1 MFPAYLFLV
10 YLENL
15 VVKLLRNNG
24 LGKMGTKM
32 GAKNKFKPRQF
43 FKVSIAILVSLLVLI
58 WGNLPKAGNTGNL
71 EAETLRR
78 GISLESIA
86 VAQTCVAGVNC
97 PPPRVEFVPGQ
108 RIRVEISNLTQTLVY
123 AEKVQGEPPIDVIP
137 GQMSF
142 FVTSGSS
149 INNLSLVIWDNRGS
163 ILTLRPVKV
172 DNNTL
177 RVEVRAGNTPPGDR
191 TVYLRNDGRVLVL

>member
-1 MFPAYLFLV
+1 M
-10 YLENL
+10 
-15 VVKLLRNNG
+15 
-24 LGKMGTKM
+24 
-32 GAKNKFKPRQF
+32 AKNKLPPRLLTRQISRF
-43 FKVSIAILVSLLVLI
+43 SIFPGRSYAKAALATSLSIALSSLVILGWVRI
-58 WGNLPKAGNTGNL
+58 PEGKNLEVAGNF
-71 EAETLRR
+71 R
-78 GISLESIA
+78 GVTA
-86 VAQTCVAGVNC
+86 WAGTCTAGVNC

-137 GQMSF
+137 GQISF
-142 FVTSGSS
+142 FVTAGGS
-149 INNLSLVIWDNRGS
+149 INNLSLLIWDNRGS
-163 ILTLRPVKV
+163 ILTLRPVKI

>member
-1 MFPAYLFLV
+1 MRG
-10 YLENL
+10 
-15 VVKLLRNNG
+15 KNG
-24 LGKMGTKM
+24 GKDGGKH
-32 GAKNKFKPRQF
+32 KFKPRQSVKIF
-43 FKVSIAILVSLLVLI
+43 VKISIATLGSLLVLI
-58 WGNLPKAGNTGNL
+58 WGNLPKAVNTGNL
-71 EAETLRR
+71 NPEMLKQ
-78 GISLESIA
+78 GISLESVV

-108 RIRVEISNLTQTLVY
+108 RLRVEISNLTQTLVY